1 MRNKETLLSI
11 GEASEMLGVSVQT
24 LRNWEKRGYIQSER
38 TPSGHRR
45 YALSDIRSHLE
56 DQVDDK
62 QAFLYV
68 RVSTKKQEESGNLLR
83 QKERLMNYAIEQGL
97 HIAGVYEDVA
107 SGLNE
112 NRKGLS
118 KLLKEMKNQKVSYLI
133 IEYKDRLARFGFSYL
148 ENHLRE
154 LGCEIIIAEEKQM
167 SEEQELVDDL
177 IAITTSFSARIYG
190 KRGGKKVSTQI
201 IKTIEGGVSDEDD
214 STIKT

>member
-1 MRNKETLLSI
+1 MFFMKDKNTMLSI
-11 GEASEMLGVSVQT
+11 GEAAELLGVSVQT

-45 YALSDIRSHLE
+45 YALSDIRSHIE
-56 DQVDDK
+56 DQPSEK
-62 QAFLYV
+62 KAFLYV
-68 RVSTKKQEESGNLLR
+68 RVSTKKQSESGNLLR
-83 QKERLMNYAIEQGL
+83 QKERLMNYAIAQGL

-118 KLLKEMKNQKVSYLI
+118 KLLKEIKEQNISYLI
-133 IEYKDRLARFGFSYL
+133 VEYKDRLARFGFSYL
-148 ENHLRE
+148 ENHIRE
-154 LGCEIIIAEEKQM
+154 LGCKVIIAEEKQM

-190 KRGGKKVSTQI
+190 KRDGKKVSKQI
-201 IKTIEGGVSDEDD
+201 IQVIKGGVSE
-214 STIKT
+214 